1 MSVKPFNLSILRS
14 LLRGRFLIYSAGV
27 AISVFIAW
35 LQLFPPSGVASI
47 VKRLDGVIYDQ
58 RFNLMPM
65 PVRNYDNKIVIV
77 DIDEKSLQAE
87 GQWPWDRRKVA
98 QLLQKLEGYGV
109 LLTGF
114 DITFPEPQRNLVR
127 EILRYADGEELDSIL
142 TTQLLSMEQA
152 LDADTY
158 FAKTLADSTMDV
170 VLALSF
176 NPVQSVQY
184 GVLPAS
190 IVRLPESMTS
200 SLLLH
205 DMAGFTS
212 NIEAL
217 QLAATGAGHMNQ
229 LPDLDGI
236 VRRVPLIVRYKN
248 QLYPTLA
255 LEMARLYFFEESF
268 QLLTYDNGTNH
279 TVEGIRVGS
288 NAGQYELKTD
298 RFGQVL
304 VPYVGRSH
312 ISGAEFYNYVSAT
325 DVLNGVAEPE
335 ILENA
340 LVLVGT
346 TAPGQ
351 FDLRATP
358 LEAVSP
364 GVEVHA
370 NILNGLLQSFVIQ
383 ELEGGGQLA
392 ESGAFPGFSA
402 ETAVYFPY
410 KPAWEV
416 GTLFL
421 LLLAVGLI
429 LSFVLPRLGPVVLGL
444 TSLGLLALA
453 VWLNFILWSVYKL
466 DISMVLLLLLI
477 ALLAVLNMANGFFA
491 ERTSRQAIKGMFDQ
505 YVPPAHIDAML
516 KNPENY
522 SFAGESREMSVMF
535 ADIRNFTTVSEALT
549 ATELKTLLNDF
560 FTPVTKTIFDHNGTI
575 DKYVGDLVMAF
586 WGAPLIDNAHRLNAV
601 TAALQVLDKVEQLRV
616 EFLRRGFPEIRI
628 GVGVNTGNMNVGDMG
643 SVYRRSYT
651 VLGDAVNLASRLE
664 GLTKYYGVSCLIGEN
679 TISELNGFVC
689 RLIDKV
695 KVKGKELPVRI
706 YEPVCTEAA
715 ASPELLARVNAW
727 NELLEM
733 YFQQQWDAVEKRLKS
748 TQELDFDVI
757 LCGIYLQRV
766 DKLRNAQLPE
776 NWDGAFQHESK

>member
-1 MSVKPFNLSILRS
+1 MSIKSLNFPTLRS
-14 LLRGRFLIYSAGV
+14 LLRGRFLIYSAGA
-27 AISVFIAW
+27 AISVCIAW

-87 GQWPWDRRKVA
+87 GQWPWDRFKVA

-127 EILRYADGEELDSIL
+127 EILKYADGEELDDNL
-142 TTQLLSMEQA
+142 TAQLLSMEQA

-158 FAKTLADSTMDV
+158 FADTMADSQMDV

-176 NPVQSVQY
+176 NPVQSVEY
-184 GVLPAS
+184 GVLPPS
-190 IVRLPESMTS
+190 IVRLPEQMSS
-200 SLLLH
+200 SLSLH
-205 DMAGFTS
+205 DMAGYTS
-212 NIEAL
+212 NIEVL

-236 VRRVPLIVRYKN
+236 VRRVPLIVRYQD

-268 QLLTYDNGTNH
+268 QLLTYDNGTYH
-279 TVEGIRVGS
+279 TVEGIRVGNS
-288 NAGQYELKTD
+288 AGQYELRTD

-304 VPYVGRSH
+304 VPYVGKSH
-312 ISGAEFYNYVSAT
+312 ISGAEFYSYVSAT
-325 DVLNGVAEPE
+325 DVLNGVADPE

-383 ELEGGGQLA
+383 EVVGEGQLTNSSA
-392 ESGAFPGFSA
+392 VSDFSVERES
-402 ETAVYFPY
+402 YFPY

-416 GTLFL
+416 GALFL
-421 LLLAVGLI
+421 LLLTVGLI
-429 LSFVLPRLGPVVLGL
+429 LSFVLPRLGPAVLGL
-444 TSLGLLALA
+444 TALGLLTLA
-453 VWLNFILWSVYKL
+453 VWSNFMLWSVYKL
-466 DISMVLLLLLI
+466 DISMVFLTLLI
-477 ALLAVLNMANGFFA
+477 LVLAVLNMSYGFLV
-491 ERTSRQAIKGMFDQ
+491 ERLSRQTIKGMFDQ

-522 SFAGESREMSVMF
+522 SFAGESREMTVMF

-560 FTPVTKTIFDHNGTI
+560 FTPVTETIFEHNGTI

-601 TAALQVLDKVEQLRV
+601 TAALQILDRVDQLRV
-616 EFLRRGFPEIRI
+616 EFVRRGFPEIRI

-643 SVYRRSYT
+643 SIYRRSYT

-664 GLTKYYGVSCLIGEN
+664 GLTKYYGISCLIGESTRN
-679 TISELNGFVC
+679 QLDGFVC

-695 KVKGKELPVRI
+695 KVKGKDLPVRV
-706 YEPVCTEAA
+706 YEPICTESI
-715 ASPELLARVNAW
+715 ASPELLARVQAW
-727 NELLEM
+727 HEVLEM
-733 YFQQQWDAVEKRLKS
+733 YFQQQWDAVVQMLN
-748 TQELDFDVI
+748 ELQMKGSDPV
-757 LCGIYLQRV
+757 LCNIYLQRV
-766 DKLRNAQLPE
+766 NKLRNDQLPE
-776 NWDGAFQHESK
+776 DWDGAFQHDSK